1 MDNNI
6 KAKRYIATIVS
17 ISTDKY
23 NGDTG
28 EVANDAVETAPAN
41 PVEFTFSTIDEFKEH
56 ISTALD
62 IPVEAVD
69 PYTDMEGELVCVSYA
84 TDEDGK
90 RVPCEMG
97 KYVVDIYVRV
107 SKLVQLKDDVLV
119 KMFG

>member
-41 PVEFTFSTIDEFKEH
+41 PVEFKEH

-69 PYTDMEGELVCVSYA
+69 PYTDMEGELVCVSYT